1 MSETKSPPRGEVLPE
16 DPLVSH
22 DQSVSA
28 SMHGIEEQID
38 FKPYLDAVNAGSNRT
53 RATVYVLLALAV
65 LVLTGYRYTTSPD
78 WLDQRLAQFQLASAC
93 VKDQSWG
100 ESSCVTS
107 SPRQSGK
114 CLEAINYSKK
124 FLYSNKEPDPILM
137 KQEFCAELSEQIN
150 ILIRQRTE
158 ALSMRLPFFGVVID
172 MNDLGLIIG
181 VFMAFV
187 LYVFCIELD
196 REVDNLDRAIDRAM
210 QAQSESKQKE
220 NLELLLMTQVLAS
233 KKGATYGVHILL
245 IGIVSAHLLVLI
257 DDLCT
262 APTAI
267 LLEGP
272 LTGWLET
279 AFDVFVFLIVVG
291 LCSWAWI
298 KQRELDRKVDNLIA
312 RLEMVETVLNDQPAR
327 ATRIVS
333 A

>member
-1 MSETKSPPRGEVLPE
+1 
-16 DPLVSH
+16 
-22 DQSVSA
+22 
-28 SMHGIEEQID
+28 
-38 FKPYLDAVNAGSNRT
+38 
-53 RATVYVLLALAV
+53 
-65 LVLTGYRYTTSPD
+65 
-78 WLDQRLAQFQLASAC
+78 
-93 VKDQSWG
+93 
-100 ESSCVTS
+100 
-107 SPRQSGK
+107 
-114 CLEAINYSKK
+114 
-124 FLYSNKEPDPILM
+124 
-137 KQEFCAELSEQIN
+137 
-150 ILIRQRTE
+150 
-158 ALSMRLPFFGVVID
+158 MRLPFFGVVID